1 MNVDFILP
9 DIGEGIVECEVLTW
23 YVQEG
28 EAVKEDQTV
37 ADVMTDKVTVEIPAM
52 HDGII
57 AKHYYAEGEIAV
69 VGQPLFALTIEGEE
83 NSTAA
88 TATATA
94 TALAES
100 QATHSVIKDMAEA
113 SHLKS
118 SSATQQPIAISQSLG
133 EPSAQETQARALATP
148 AVRKMAR
155 EQAIDLQQVTGSGKN
170 GRVLK
175 EDLQAFLTQAPETTA
190 DITATKPAPITST
203 SGQRTEPLRG
213 IKAAMAKHMA
223 DSMRTIPH
231 FTYAEEFDLTEL
243 EQLRQALKPDFSAQ
257 ELRLTLLPFFIKTLA
272 VSLKQF
278 PILNAQLNEPAT
290 EITYFDAI
298 NIGLA
303 VDTPQGLLVPNI
315 KNVQLKSIV
324 EITQELA
331 QLTEQAKAGK
341 LTSEQLQGGTI
352 TLSNIGTIGGT
363 VATPII
369 SKPEVAIFALGKA
382 QYLPRFN
389 AEDQVEKRLLLTL
402 SGSADHRIIDGAT
415 LARFVAYWKKLLEN
429 PKHLII
435 HL

>member
-1 MNVDFILP
+1 
-9 DIGEGIVECEVLTW
+9 
-23 YVQEG
+23 
-28 EAVKEDQTV
+28 
-37 ADVMTDKVTVEIPAM
+37 
-52 HDGII
+52 
-57 AKHYYAEGEIAV
+57 
-69 VGQPLFALTIEGEE
+69 
-83 NSTAA
+83 
-88 TATATA
+88 
-94 TALAES
+94 
-100 QATHSVIKDMAEA
+100 
-113 SHLKS
+113 
-118 SSATQQPIAISQSLG
+118 
-133 EPSAQETQARALATP
+133 
-148 AVRKMAR
+148 
-155 EQAIDLQQVTGSGKN
+155 
-170 GRVLK
+170 
-175 EDLQAFLTQAPETTA
+175 
-190 DITATKPAPITST
+190 
-203 SGQRTEPLRG
+203 
-213 IKAAMAKHMA
+213 MAKHMA

-402 SGSADHRIIDGAT
+402 RDRKS
-415 LARFVAYWKKLLEN
+415 VV
-429 PKHLII
+429 
-435 HL
+435 

>member
-94 TALAES
+94 LAES
-100 QATHSVIKDMAEA
+100 QATHSVTNEISAA
-113 SHLKS
+113 ANLNTS
-118 SSATQQPIAISQSLG
+118 STRPQTMAISQTIS

-190 DITATKPAPITST
+190 DITATKPAPITSV

-231 FTYAEEFDLTEL
+231 FTYVEEFDLTEL
-243 EQLRQALKPDFSAQ
+243 EQLRQALKPEFAAQ
-257 ELRLTLLPFFIKTLA
+257 QLRLTLLPFFIKTLA
-272 VSLKQF
+272 ASLKQF
-278 PILNAQLNEPAT
+278 PILNAQLNDQAT

-315 KNVQLKSIV
+315 KNVQLKSII

-352 TLSNIGTIGGT
+352 SLSNIGSIGGT

>member
-9 DIGEGIVECEVLTW
+9 DIGEGIVECEVLKW
-23 YVQEG
+23 YIQEG
-28 EAVKEDQTV
+28 EMVKEDQTV

-69 VGQPLFALTIEGEE
+69 VGQPLFALTIESEE
-83 NSTAA
+83 NSTS
-88 TATATA
+88 A
-94 TALAES
+94 TALSES
-100 QATHSVIKDMAEA
+100 QATHIVTNEISEA
-113 SHLKS
+113 ANLNTS
-118 SSATQQPIAISQSLG
+118 STRPQTMAISQTIS
-133 EPSAQETQARALATP
+133 EPSVQEAQARALATP

-175 EDLQAFLTQAPETTA
+175 EDLQEFLKHAP
-190 DITATKPAPITST
+190 DPAVDNLASKSAPVAR
-203 SGQRTEPLRG
+203 GPRTEPLRG
-213 IKAAMAKHMA
+213 ITAAMAKHMA

-369 SKPEVAIFALGKA
+369 SKPEVAIFALGKT